1 MTAHP
6 ARAPSLETIG
16 MSKSFGALK
25 ALQDV
30 SIKVPAGSFHALLG
44 ENGAGKSTLVKC
56 IMGFYKADRG
66 QLLIDGAEATVRN
79 PRDAQALGVGMV
91 YQHFTL
97 VPALTA
103 AENLVASRAD
113 APAVIDW
120 RKERKALEAFL
131 DAMPFRVPLSK
142 PVSAMAAGE
151 KQKLEILK
159 LLYLNQRFLILDE
172 PTSVLTPGEADEI
185 LGLLRGMA
193 HRGEITVAMISHK
206 FREVEAFCDDFTV
219 LRRGAR
225 VGGGKVGAVSTRDMA
240 AMMIGDAVVRPSAAR
255 VKADRKDGATLE
267 IAGLFAENDEGRDAV
282 SGFDIKVRPGEIV
295 GIAGVSGNGQS
306 ELVEA
311 LSGQRPIKLGQVLI
325 RDVDF
330 EPTRDHYDRYKVF
343 GLPEEPLKN
352 ASVPTMSVAEN
363 MAFRVFDKAPMSRLG
378 FWLSREPI
386 RAAARDLIGRYN
398 VKTPSTE
405 TQIRDLSGGNVQR
418 AVLARELSGDVDVL
432 IVANPCFGL
441 DFASVADIRAQIM
454 EQRNRGAAVLLGFR
468 GPRRNSRAVRPHR
481 GHVRREGRLSDR
493 GGGRRS
499 HDHRS
504 LHGWP
509 LRGAPLLAEA
519 VQRPARLTIRS
530 RRPRHRRASR
540 QRWLSPSALRRGPA
554 RRSRQ
559 APSLRRRGA
568 PCRSS
573 TPAAP

>member
-1 MTAHP
+1 MTAV
-6 ARAPSLETIG
+6 RAPSLETVG

-30 SIKVPAGSFHALLG
+30 SIQVPAGSFHALLG

-56 IMGFYKADRG
+56 IMGFYKPDRG
-66 QLLIDGAEATVRN
+66 QLLIDGTETTVRN

-103 AENLVASRAD
+103 AENLVVSRAD
-113 APAVIDW
+113 APGVIDW
-120 RKERKALEAFL
+120 RKERKALESFL
-131 DAMPFRVPLSK
+131 DTMPFRVPLNK

-255 VKADRKDGATLE
+255 SATPQKGGASLE

-282 SGFDIKVRPGEIV
+282 NGFDIKVRPGEIV

-325 RDVDF
+325 RDVNF
-330 EPTRDHYDRYKVF
+330 EPKRDHYDRFKVF

-363 MAFRVFDKAPMSRLG
+363 MAFRIFDKAPMSSLG
-378 FWLSREPI
+378 FWLSREPM
-386 RAAARDLIGRYN
+386 RKTARDLITRYN

-454 EQRNRGAAVLLGFR
+454 EQRNRGAAVLLV
-468 GPRRNSRAVRPHR
+468 S
-481 GHVRREGRLSDR
+481 EDLDEILELSDR
-493 GGGRRS
+493 IAVMSGGKVAYLTEAAGADRTTIGR
-499 HDHRS
+499 HMAGH
-504 LHGWP
+504 
-509 LRGAPLLAEA
+509 
-519 VQRPARLTIRS
+519 
-530 RRPRHRRASR
+530 
-540 QRWLSPSALRRGPA
+540 
-554 RRSRQ
+554 
-559 APSLRRRGA
+559 
-568 PCRSS
+568 
-573 TPAAP
+573 

>member
-1 MTAHP
+1 MTAVAHS
-6 ARAPSLETIG
+6 AATRAPSLETIG
-16 MSKSFGALK
+16 MSKSFGALR

-30 SIKVPAGSFHALLG
+30 SIQVPAGSFHALLG

-56 IMGFYKADRG
+56 IMGFYTPDRG
-66 QLLIDGAEATVRN
+66 QLLLDGEEKAVRN

-103 AENLVASRAD
+103 AENLVVSRAD
-113 APAVIDW
+113 APSLIDW
-120 RKERKALEAFL
+120 RKERKGLESFL
-131 DAMPFRVPLSK
+131 DRMPFRVPLGK
-142 PVSAMAAGE
+142 PVSGMAAGE

-159 LLYLNQRFLILDE
+159 LLYLDQRFLILDE

-185 LGLLRGMA
+185 LGLLRDMA

-225 VGGGKVGAVSTRDMA
+225 VGGGKVGAVSTREMA

-255 VKADRKDGATLE
+255 AVSAKNGTTLE

-282 SGFDIKVRPGEIV
+282 SGFDLKVAAGEIV

-311 LSGQRPIKLGQVLI
+311 LSGQRPIKLGQVLVH
-325 RDVDF
+325 DQDF
-330 EPTRDHYDRYKVF
+330 EPKRDHFDKFKIF

-352 ASVPTMSVAEN
+352 ATVPTMSVAEN
-363 MAFRVFDKAPMSRLG
+363 MAFRRFDKAPISLLG
-378 FWLSREPI
+378 FWLSREPM
-386 RAAARDLIGRYN
+386 RAKARDLIDRYN

-418 AVLARELSGDVDVL
+418 AVLARELSEDVDVL

-454 EQRNRGAAVLLGFR
+454 EQRNRGAAVLLV
-468 GPRRNSRAVRPHR
+468 S
-481 GHVRREGRLSDR
+481 EDLDEILELSDR
-493 GGGRRS
+493 IAVMSGGKVAYLTEAAGADRTTIGRYMAG
-499 HDHRS
+499 H
-504 LHGWP
+504 
-509 LRGAPLLAEA
+509 
-519 VQRPARLTIRS
+519 
-530 RRPRHRRASR
+530 
-540 QRWLSPSALRRGPA
+540 
-554 RRSRQ
+554 
-559 APSLRRRGA
+559 
-568 PCRSS
+568 
-573 TPAAP
+573 